1 MRGASAP
8 LYRTV
13 IKIKYIVIK
22 PFNNMGA
29 VVMSGDSVECDP
41 GRASKLRRLGLIG
54 RVVKAESAAA
64 LSFKVTYF
72 DDSGKE
78 VTQAVEA
85 GSYQQAVDKV
95 IKALF
100 ADPEPEEI
108 PVQVQPDIPVK
119 SAAPAQPKKPAA
131 PKASTKAVK

>member
-1 MRGASAP
+1 MRGALAP

-22 PFNNMGA
+22 PFNNLGA
-29 VVMSGDSVECDP
+29 VVMPGDSVECDT

-54 RVVKAESAAA
+54 GVVKEADPEKAIGPS
-64 LSFKVTYF
+64 SYSVTYF

-85 GSYQQAVDKV
+85 PSYQQAVDKV
-95 IKALF
+95 IQSLF
-100 ADPEPEEI
+100 A
-108 PVQVQPDIPVK
+108 QPAPVK
-119 SAAPAQPKKPAA
+119 PAKPVK
-131 PKASTKAVK
+131 PTGRAVK